1 MESGKITLWSND
13 NLMERCIAKSKRSGE
28 QCKNAS
34 VRGFPVCRFHGAGS
48 KDKPG
53 GRPITHGRYSSRLPE
68 RLAGRYGEALRDAK
82 LFELRDEVAL
92 IGTRTGELVERIDT
106 GESAQRWKALQMAY
120 TNLKAATRSSDK
132 GAFVAAMAALE
143 VAIEAGGQ
151 DYQTWRE
158 IVELTEQR
166 RKLSE
171 SERKYQIAAQQM
183 ITAERAMVLLAAVV
197 DVIRRHV
204 DDREVLSLISSELRA
219 LTMVDADV

>member
-1 MESGKITLWSND
+1 MQCT
-13 NLMERCIAKSKRSGE
+13 AKSKRTGE
-28 QCKNAS
+28 QCNGRAVVGGTKCRMHGGTSLAGIAS
-34 VRGFPVCRFHGAGS
+34 PLF
-48 KDKPG
+48 K
-53 GRPITHGRYSSRLPE
+53 HGRYSKHLPE
-68 RLAGRYGEALRDAK
+68 RLAGRYSEALADVK
-82 LFELRDEVAL
+82 LLELGDEVAL
-92 IGTRTGELVERIDT
+92 IGTRLGELVERIDT
-106 GESAQRWKALQMAY
+106 GESAQRWKALQTAY
-120 TNLKAATRSSDK
+120 TNLKAATRSGDK
-132 GAFVAAMAALE
+132 LEFVAAMAALE

-219 LTMVDADV
+219 LTMVDVDV